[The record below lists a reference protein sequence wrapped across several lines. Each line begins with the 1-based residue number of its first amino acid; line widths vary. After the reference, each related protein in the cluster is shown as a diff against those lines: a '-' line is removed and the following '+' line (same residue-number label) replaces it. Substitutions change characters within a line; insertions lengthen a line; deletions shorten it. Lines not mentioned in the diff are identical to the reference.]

1 MRAVASPGC
10 VRRLEAWLAGAGAW
24 LERVR
29 YARPEA
35 GGEVSA
41 YRLVPRNPRGRVVS
55 AHGAGNDALFPQVA
69 LFKALV
75 ERGFEVFAF
84 DWDGHGAESTT
95 RFAPDAL
102 DSALVAAVGEAERG
116 RAELPLHL
124 VGHSFGGSLVL
135 HALACGAVPHAVSG
149 VAVSAPIQ
157 VSPDFRTAVAE
168 LLGFLHPATL
178 SQRAHYGV
186 WGTVPAVGP
195 LKRRAYP
202 FRRGEEGGAF
212 GYVGTVQ
219 RLLARLDLERTAAA
233 VRAPVLLVYG
243 TADRL
248 VPMAQGEALA
258 ARIGGAELCRVP
270 GGTHWSTAF
279 LPAAVERVAAW
290 VDARQGARA

>member
-1 MRAVASPGC
+1 MTAAGC
-10 VRRLEAWLAGAGAW
+10 VRRLEGWLAGAGGR

-41 YRLVPRNPRGRVVS
+41 FRLVPRAPRGRVVS

-75 ERGFEVFAF
+75 ARGFEVFAF
-84 DWDGHGAESTT
+84 DWDGHGAASTT
-95 RFAPDAL
+95 RFAPDAI

-116 RAELPLHL
+116 REALPLHL

-135 HALACGAVPHAVSG
+135 HALAVDAVPHAVSG
-149 VAVSAPIQ
+149 VAVSAPIE
-157 VSPDFRTAVAE
+157 VRVDFRVGVAE
-168 LLGFLHPATL
+168 LLGFLRPATL
-178 SQRAHYGV
+178 SQREHYGA
-186 WGTVPAVGP
+186 WGVVPAVGP

-202 FRRGEEGGAF
+202 FRRGEDAGTF
-212 GYVGTVQ
+212 GYVGSVR

-233 VRAPVLLVYG
+233 VRVPVLLVYG

-248 VPMAQGEALA
+248 VPPSQGERLA
-258 ARIGGAELCRVP
+258 ARIPGAELARVA

-279 LPAAVERVAAW
+279 LPDGVERVAAW
-290 VDARQGARA
+290 VDARQGVAA